1 MQEKHTPSV
10 CILVLSWDRKDL
22 AIQCAESLLKSDYPD
37 FKVIVIDNG
46 SIDGTKE
53 AVEEHFGG
61 RVEVLRTPVNLG
73 YSGGFNLGLSY
84 AFEKHA
90 FDYVM
95 VINNDTEI
103 APDAVS
109 ALVKTAESDPKIA
122 FVTGKVYDWK
132 VRDMLQ
138 TCGKLEHPIR
148 WNGAHVGRGEI
159 DRGQYDRVEERV
171 FIDDVYM
178 LVKKEIYDQIGGYS
192 TEFHIQAE
200 EYDWQARAK
209 KLGYKA
215 CFTPMRNYGTWRVL
229 QSGNDHRSRCFI
241 MPGIPCWLFYFTVIL
256 SISADTS
263 GGHFAIRFSAVSVF
277 SPADNSPTPL
287 VPLRPSSPHYSGRSN
302 GKSCAGSIFCRSE
315 IAGQESYR

>member
-215 CFTPMRNYGTWRVL
+215 CFTPYAKLWHMESTTIGKRSPKQVFYNARNSML
-229 QSGNDHRSRCFI
+229 
-241 MPGIPCWLFYFTVIL
+241 VIL
-256 SISADTS
+256 LHRDPVYFRRYFWWT
-263 GGHFAIRFSAVSVF
+263 FR
-277 SPADNSPTPL
+277 N
-287 VPLRPSSPHYSGRSN
+287 
-302 GKSCAGSIFCRSE
+302 SIFSSLRFLSRRQFANATRP
-315 IAGQESYR
+315 IAAIVSALFWAIKRKKLRWKHLLPV